1 MSDTTEYTPP
11 SLVKVE
17 LVRTEDAERF
27 EEKKMAVGTI
37 QNDYSSLMKFLIT
50 LASACIGF
58 SATLVIQQSN
68 SGIAIAMCFWGGCL
82 VLTIGA
88 LGYSIWAQDR
98 NINLLADERIEFDS
112 LWERQPSN
120 LPQNLLMV
128 HAVICFVIGIVIFI
142 IAVWPMQSNCEKR
155 AADNNTVGAP
165 PVCCHSSHA
174 AWCVPVGDSSG
185 RCDCVHPHS
194 GRCSHAQKDRCN
206 VACGCGE

>member
-1 MSDTTEYTPP
+1 MTETTENNTPKR
-11 SLVKVE
+11 LKVE

-27 EEKKMAVGTI
+27 EEKKMAVATI

-88 LGYSIWAQDR
+88 LGYSIWAQDC

-112 LWERQPSN
+112 LWERQPGN
-120 LPQNLLMV
+120 LLQNLLMI

-142 IAVWPMQSNCEKR
+142 IAVWPGQNNCGKS
-155 AADNNTVGAP
+155 AADNIAGVLP
-165 PVCCHSSHA
+165 MCCHSAHA
-174 AWCVPVGDSSG
+174 ARCTPVDDCCG
-185 RCDCVHPHS
+185 RCDCIHPQA
-194 GRCSHAQKDRCN
+194 GRCSHAQKDTDN
-206 VACGCGE
+206 AACVCGE

>member
-11 SLVKVE
+11 PLVKVE

-88 LGYSIWAQDR
+88 LGYSIWAQDC

-112 LWERQPSN
+112 LWERQPGN

-142 IAVWPMQSNCEKR
+142 IAVWPGQNTCGKS
-155 AADNNTVGAP
+155 AADNTAGVLP
-165 PVCCHSSHA
+165 MCCHSAHA
-174 AWCVPVGDSSG
+174 ARYTPADVSSG
-185 RCDCVHPHS
+185 RCDCIHPQA
-194 GRCSHAQKDRCN
+194 GRCSHAQKDKDYA
-206 VACGCGE
+206 ACGCGK